1 MWDEHSFR
9 ASRDEGI
16 LQLQR
21 MIASSTPAVDKSNG
35 VSHLNHTV
43 IIVDDIMYLHS
54 MRRAVYV
61 ATRDLL
67 VRSLITVRVTANL
80 SASLSRNS
88 LREDSR
94 RMSDETVTRIH
105 NQFEELNTSLVH
117 ERVSTTVDT
126 STEQTYVHR
135 RLV

>member
-21 MIASSTPAVDKSNG
+21 MITSSTAAVDKSNG

-80 SASLSRNS
+80 TASLSRNS

-94 RMSDETVTRIH
+94 RMSDETVTRIY
-105 NQFEELNTSLVH
+105 NQFEELNASLVH

-126 STEQTYVHR
+126 STEET
-135 RLV
+135 

>member
-21 MIASSTPAVDKSNG
+21 MITSSTAAVDKSNG

-94 RMSDETVTRIH
+94 RMSDETVTRIY

-126 STEQTYVHR
+126 STEET
-135 RLV
+135 

>member
-21 MIASSTPAVDKSNG
+21 MITSSTAPVDKSNG

-94 RMSDETVTRIH
+94 RMSDETVTRIY

-126 STEQTYVHR
+126 STEQT
-135 RLV
+135 

>member
-21 MIASSTPAVDKSNG
+21 MITSSTPAVDKSNG
-35 VSHLNHTV
+35 VSYPNHTV

-94 RMSDETVTRIH
+94 RMSDETVTRIY
-105 NQFEELNTSLVH
+105 NQFEELNASLVH

-126 STEQTYVHR
+126 STEQTYVQ
-135 RLV
+135 